1 MHMQRR
7 PFLALAA
14 CLLVGTIAACDRSV
28 SEPELS
34 TRVAAVILR
43 TSSGD
48 VIFSHNDHWH
58 GAPLVP
64 LGGSERIDVFFSSVQ
79 MSADDHD
86 APPTESWFTLADEP
100 GMALSAV
107 IEHPTIASW
116 SGRSGGGT
124 LAGLTAGPS
133 RISFI
138 VKRGTTTLLEAPP
151 LNFRVQ

>member
-1 MHMQRR
+1 MQRR
-7 PFLALAA
+7 PFLALVA
-14 CLLVGTIAACDRSV
+14 CLLVGTLAACDRSV
-28 SEPELS
+28 NEPELS
-34 TRVAAVILR
+34 SRVASIILR

-48 VIFSHNDHWH
+48 IIYSHDDHWH

-64 LGGSERIDVFFSSVQ
+64 LGGSEAIEVFFSSVQ

-86 APPTESWFTLADEP
+86 APPTESWFTLEEEP
-100 GMALSAV
+100 GLTLSAV

-116 SGRSGGGT
+116 SGSSGGGT
-124 LAGLTAGPS
+124 LAGLAAGPS

-138 VKRGTTTLLEAPP
+138 VRRGTTTLLEAPP